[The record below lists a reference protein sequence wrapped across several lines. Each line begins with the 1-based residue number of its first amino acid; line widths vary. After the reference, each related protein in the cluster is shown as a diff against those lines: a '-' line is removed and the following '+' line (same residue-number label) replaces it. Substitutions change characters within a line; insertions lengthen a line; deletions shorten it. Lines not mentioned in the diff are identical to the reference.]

1 MNPNITGYLKDRV
14 NQFMQI
20 VIFATGADIKDI
32 DAYERM
38 PHPIRFFDDDYTVQ
52 GGFHNLVKQ
61 MFK

>member
-1 MNPNITGYLKDRV
+1 
-14 NQFMQI
+14 MQI